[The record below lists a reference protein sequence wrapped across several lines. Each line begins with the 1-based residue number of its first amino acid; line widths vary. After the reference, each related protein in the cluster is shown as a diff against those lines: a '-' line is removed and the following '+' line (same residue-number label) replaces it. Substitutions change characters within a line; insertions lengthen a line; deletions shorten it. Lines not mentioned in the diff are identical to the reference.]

1 MLPLHDIMEKQKKHS
16 LKSFGKNMTAV
27 VSVALVLLI
36 LGIVCSLASATR
48 NVTDTIKE
56 NLGFTVVLR
65 DNADAA
71 DANRVDSVMRA
82 STIIAS
88 YEFISADSILRQEE
102 AALGTDIVEMLG
114 VNPYQAEFIV
124 KVKPEFATAE
134 QIGAEAARISQLA
147 EVSEV
152 KVVDIID
159 SVNRSIRT
167 ITVAL
172 LIVALALILISF
184 VLINNTVRLTIY
196 SSRFLLHTMQLVGA
210 TASFIR
216 RPIVVGNI
224 LNGLLSSAISILLLL
239 GIRYY
244 AAGVMAENAADESLI
259 AEMILPWGDFA
270 GVAIGMIVA
279 GMLICGLAS
288 LLATNKYLRRSYD
301 DLF

>member
-1 MLPLHDIMEKQKKHS
+1 MLTLHGIMEKQKKHS
-16 LKSFGKNMTAV
+16 LKSFGKNLTAV

-71 DANRVDSVMRA
+71 DMNRVDSVLHA
-82 STIIAS
+82 SKIIAT
-88 YEFISADSILRQEE
+88 YEYLSADSILRQEE
-102 AALGTDIVEMLG
+102 TALGTDIVGMLG

-124 KVKPEFATAE
+124 KVKPAFATTE
-134 QIGAEAARISQLA
+134 QITAEAARIAHLP

-159 SVNRSIRT
+159 SVNNSIRT

-216 RPIVVGNI
+216 RPIVVGN
-224 LNGLLSSAISILLLL
+224 LFNGLLSAAIAIIMLL

-244 AAGVMAENAADESLI
+244 AAGVMAESAADESMM
-259 AEMILPWGDFA
+259 ADMILPWGDFA
-270 GVAIGMIVA
+270 GVAAGMIVA
-279 GMLICGLAS
+279 GVLICGLAS

>member
-1 MLPLHDIMEKQKKHS
+1 MLSLWDIMEKQKKHS

-27 VSVALVLLI
+27 VSVTLVLLI

-48 NVTDTIKE
+48 NVTDNIKE

-65 DNADAA
+65 DNADMA
-71 DANRVDSVMRA
+71 DTNRVDSVMR
-82 STIIAS
+82 SSGIIAS
-88 YEFISADSILRQEE
+88 YEYFSADSILRQEE
-102 AALGTDIVEMLG
+102 AALGTDIVGLLG
-114 VNPYQAEFIV
+114 ANPYQAEFVV
-124 KVKPEFATAE
+124 KVKPDFATSS
-134 QIGAEAARISQLA
+134 QISAEAARISQLP

-159 SVNRSIRT
+159 SVNSSIRT
-167 ITVAL
+167 ITIAL

-224 LNGLLSSAISILLLL
+224 LNGLLSAAIAILLLL

-244 AAGVMAENAADESLI
+244 AAGVMAENASNEA
-259 AEMILPWGDFA
+259 AVANMILPWGDFA
-270 GVAIGMIVA
+270 AVAVGMVVA

>member
-1 MLPLHDIMEKQKKHS
+1 MEKQKKHS

-27 VSVALVLLI
+27 VSVTLVLLI

-48 NVTDTIKE
+48 NVTDNIKE

-65 DNADAA
+65 DNADMA
-71 DANRVDSVMRA
+71 DTNRVDSVMR
-82 STIIAS
+82 SSGIIAS
-88 YEFISADSILRQEE
+88 YEYFSADSILRQEE
-102 AALGTDIVEMLG
+102 AALGTDIVGLLG
-114 VNPYQAEFIV
+114 ANPYQAEFVV
-124 KVKPEFATAE
+124 KVKPDFATSS
-134 QIGAEAARISQLA
+134 QISAEAARISQLP

-159 SVNRSIRT
+159 SVNSSIRT
-167 ITVAL
+167 ITIAL

-224 LNGLLSSAISILLLL
+224 LNGLLSAAIAILLLL

-244 AAGVMAENAADESLI
+244 AAGVMAEKASNEAAV
-259 AEMILPWGDFA
+259 ANMILPWGDFA
-270 GVAIGMIVA
+270 AVAVGMVVA

>member
-1 MLPLHDIMEKQKKHS
+1 MEKQKKHS
-16 LKSFGKNMTAV
+16 LKSFGKNLTAV

-48 NVTDTIKE
+48 NVTDNIKE

-65 DNADAA
+65 DNADVA
-71 DANRVDSVMRA
+71 DTSRVDSVMR
-82 STIIAS
+82 SSGIIAS
-88 YEFISADSILRQEE
+88 YEFLSADSILRLEE
-102 AALGTDIVEMLG
+102 AALGTDIVGMIG
-114 VNPYQAEFIV
+114 ANPYQAEFIV
-124 KVKPEFATAE
+124 KVKPEFATSS
-134 QIGAEAARISQLA
+134 QICAEAARISQFP

-159 SVNRSIRT
+159 SVNSSIRT
-167 ITVAL
+167 ITIAL
-172 LIVALALILISF
+172 LIVAFALILISF

-210 TASFIR
+210 TAGFIR

-224 LNGLLSSAISILLLL
+224 LNGLLSSALAILLLL

-244 AAGVMAENAADESLI
+244 AAGVMAENASNEAAVAD
-259 AEMILPWGDFA
+259 MILPWGDFA
-270 GVAIGMIVA
+270 AVAVGMVVA

>member
-1 MLPLHDIMEKQKKHS
+1 MLSLPDIMEKQKKHS

-27 VSVALVLLI
+27 VSVTLVLLI

-48 NVTDTIKE
+48 NVTDNIKE

-65 DNADAA
+65 DNADMA
-71 DANRVDSVMRA
+71 DTNRVDSVMR
-82 STIIAS
+82 SSGIIAS
-88 YEFISADSILRQEE
+88 YEYFSADSILRQEE
-102 AALGTDIVEMLG
+102 AALGTDIVGLLG
-114 VNPYQAEFIV
+114 ANPYQAEFVV
-124 KVKPEFATAE
+124 KVKPDFATSS
-134 QIGAEAARISQLA
+134 QISAEAARISQLP

-159 SVNRSIRT
+159 SVNSSIRT
-167 ITVAL
+167 ITIAL

-224 LNGLLSSAISILLLL
+224 LNGLLSAAIAILLLL

-244 AAGVMAENAADESLI
+244 AAGVMAEKASNEAAV
-259 AEMILPWGDFA
+259 ANMILPWGDFA
-270 GVAIGMIVA
+270 AVAVGMVVA